1 MQPVAL
7 LTDTGCRRSLISYPE
22 SLVIS
27 AGASRR
33 RQATVFPQA
42 VSGCSRCCAQDGAT
56 AAKGASASS
65 TPSSCSPEATPGCPP
80 GPDQL
85 PAPDPL
91 QADSPLVPG
100 EPERHPRG

>member
-33 RQATVFPQA
+33 RQATVFPRLSAA
-42 VSGCSRCCAQDGAT
+42 VHAVAPRT
-56 AAKGASASS
+56 EPPPPRGASASS

-80 GPDQL
+80 EPDQILAPDQL
-85 PAPDPL
+85 
-91 QADSPLVPG
+91 QADNPLVPG
-100 EPERHPRG
+100 E

>member
-42 VSGCSRCCAQDGAT
+42 VSGCSRCRAQDGAT
-56 AAKGASASS
+56 AAKGGICFFDALVML
-65 TPSSCSPEATPGCPP
+65 TGGHPWM
-80 GPDQL
+80 
-85 PAPDPL
+85 PA
-91 QADSPLVPG
+91 G
-100 EPERHPRG
+100 T

>member
-7 LTDTGCRRSLISYPE
+7 LTDTGCRRCLISYPE

-56 AAKGASASS
+56 AAKGGICFFDALVML
-65 TPSSCSPEATPGCPP
+65 TEGHPWM
-80 GPDQL
+80 
-85 PAPDPL
+85 PA
-91 QADSPLVPG
+91 G
-100 EPERHPRG
+100 T